1 MKYSE
6 EYMEYVRKVLAK
18 YNKMISLEEDYLD
31 YVNISFTDLD
41 NKVDVRMPNE
51 RSFIDME
58 IGHMWDNEKV
68 REKIKER
75 QENALKWLNHNLL
88 TFEKFNETTQKI
100 NQSNENLH

>member
-18 YNKMISLEEDYLD
+18 YNKMISLEEDYLY

-41 NKVDVRMPNE
+41 KKVDVRMPNE
-51 RSFIDME
+51 HSFIAME
-58 IGHMWDNEKV
+58 LGHVWDNEKV

-88 TFEKFNETTQKI
+88 TFKKFNETTS
-100 NQSNENLH
+100 SNPQ